1 MVCDPLPPKINSKQ
15 GRPGMDISV
24 ELDQAKDAIRQGD
37 LSKARSILR
46 KVLEQEPRN
55 IDAWLLFAEA
65 AQKPEHTVQCLER
78 VLILDPGNATA
89 SARLESLRSV
99 PPLET
104 PTVQENIPAVPVN
117 IPATP
122 LSTPPFPPPQTRVPS
137 TATSRTPAKAK
148 ASISKTEKILI
159 AVAGLLS
166 VCFLCALG
174 FTLLRD
180 PLMGMI
186 GSRPTLAPTDYAA
199 IIYENIR
206 ASNAEDKQAYMATI
220 HPDSPAYKVTEETLD
235 TIFDNYDLSYRVSNV
250 SVIEENNLEVTLTFT
265 LVTRKIRGQDF
276 RNNQVDGTFIL
287 RKDGDMWKIYNQ
299 TVDNIKYLD

>member
-1 MVCDPLPPKINSKQ
+1 
-15 GRPGMDISV
+15 MDISV

-65 AQKPEHTVQCLER
+65 AQKPEHTMQCLER

-99 PPLET
+99 SSLET
-104 PTVQENIPAVPVN
+104 PTFQENIPAAPVN
-117 IPATP
+117 IPTT
-122 LSTPPFPPPQTRVPS
+122 LVSTPPLTTPQTKPPS
-137 TATSRTPAKAK
+137 TVSSRSPAKAK
-148 ASISKTEKILI
+148 SSISKTEKILI

-166 VCFLCALG
+166 LCFLCVLG
-174 FTLLRD
+174 FTLLRE
-180 PLMGMI
+180 PLMGMTA
-186 GSRPTLAPTDYAA
+186 SRPTLAPTDYAA
-199 IIYENIR
+199 VIYENIR

-220 HPDSPAYKVTEETLD
+220 HPDSPAYKTTEETLD

-250 SVIEENNLEVTLTFT
+250 SVIEENNREVKFSFS
-265 LVTRKIRGQDF
+265 LVTRKIRGPEF
-276 RNNQVDGTFIL
+276 RDNQVDGIIIL
-287 RKDGDMWKIYNQ
+287 RKDGDAWKIYNQ